1 MRVVL
6 YLADVNERWLVD
18 YALSNRRTRRMKHLK
33 NFHPVDSMNSFP
45 KAKVTYLGVIDE
57 TRQN

>member
-1 MRVVL
+1 MRIVL

-18 YALSNRRTRRMKHLK
+18 YALSHKRTRRMKHLK

-45 KAKVTYLGVIDE
+45 KTKVTYLGAIE
-57 TRQN
+57 E